1 MNFRSVLTTCPYCG
15 VGCSLLLQVLDGK
28 IFSTLPSKTGPTNE
42 GSLCIKGWTVHE
54 FVQHKDRLT
63 KPLVRRGK
71 FFDETSWN
79 SALDY
84 AATQLKR
91 LKDTYRPES
100 VMFVGSARCV
110 NEETYIY
117 QKFARAVFGH
127 NHIDHCARL

>member
-1 MNFRSVLTTCPYCG
+1 
-15 VGCSLLLQVLDGK
+15 
-28 IFSTLPSKTGPTNE
+28 
-42 GSLCIKGWTVHE
+42 
-54 FVQHKDRLT
+54 
-63 KPLVRRGK
+63 VRRGK

>member
-28 IFSTLPSKTGPTNE
+28 IFGTLPSKTGPANG

-54 FVQHKDRLT
+54 FIQHEDRLVR
-63 KPLVRRGK
+63 PLIRRGRT
-71 FFDETSWN
+71 FQETPWD
-79 SALDY
+79 SALGY

-91 LKDTYRPES
+91 LKDTYGSES
-100 VMFVGSARCV
+100 VAFVDSARSV
-110 NEETYIY
+110 NEAVYIF

-127 NHIDHCARL
+127 NHVDHCARL